1 LHCLFHVETI
11 FNQCLGFVSQ
21 ESFPNIL
28 FLPNMCKFKTPLD
41 ESASLLIAAFASH
54 LQIAHFPP
62 NPFII
67 NLPIFCVS
75 LFVIFGTCC
84 TFTSVPVFLINCTF
98 HVSRIH
104 RMANGVIKGG
114 IEAVSTYVTHQFG
127 NLSGPMTCCSCRV
140 SLQAKTLCIIGALL
154 QVACTSTT

>member
-1 LHCLFHVETI
+1 
-11 FNQCLGFVSQ
+11 
-21 ESFPNIL
+21 
-28 FLPNMCKFKTPLD
+28 MCKFKTPLD
-41 ESASLLIAAFASH
+41 ESANSASLLLAAFVSRE
-54 LQIAHFPP
+54 PP
-62 NPFII
+62 TSKLRIYHRTHPLLTSQYF
-67 NLPIFCVS
+67 VS

>member
-1 LHCLFHVETI
+1 VHYGVEEIT
-11 FNQCLGFVSQ
+11 V
-21 ESFPNIL
+21 NIRKML
-28 FLPNMCKFKTPLD
+28 KKFYWTY
-41 ESASLLIAAFASH
+41 LLIWHEAN
-54 LQIAHFPP
+54 LPP
-62 NPFII
+62 NPSII

-75 LFVIFGTCC
+75 FFVIFGTRC
-84 TFTSVPVFLINCTF
+84 TFASVPVFLINCTF